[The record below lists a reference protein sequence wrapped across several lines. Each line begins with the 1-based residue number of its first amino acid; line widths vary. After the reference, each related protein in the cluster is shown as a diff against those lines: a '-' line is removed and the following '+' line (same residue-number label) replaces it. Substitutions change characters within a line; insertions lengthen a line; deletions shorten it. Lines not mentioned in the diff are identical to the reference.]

1 MNFKITADN
10 KRKYLIGISI
20 VLILM
25 TGYKYFVNPAFDYL
39 DRLGDEI
46 TIKSRMLAGYKTAIG
61 QKESLIASLTE
72 VKKNIK
78 RSGAGLLSSKTP
90 ALATVEIQN
99 KLNKIVAESG
109 VELKTMKIL
118 DPVKTD
124 YYTILP
130 VQYSIVSDTRA
141 LRKILYKIETSATYL
156 TIKEIR
162 IRVRKKRKR
171 FRVKQDSY
179 EINSTL
185 TIAGYMKKI

>member
-1 MNFKITADN
+1 MNFKITAN
-10 KRKYLIGISI
+10 NNRKYLIGISI
-20 VLILM
+20 VLMLM
-25 TGYKYFVNPAFDYL
+25 TSYKYLVNPAFDYL
-39 DRLGDEI
+39 DRMEDEI
-46 TIKSRMLAGYKTAIG
+46 TIKSRMLVRYKTAIG
-61 QKESLIASLTE
+61 QKASLIADIAE

-78 RSGAGLLSSKTP
+78 RAGAGLLSSNSP

-118 DPVKTD
+118 DPVKTE

-130 VQYSIVSDTRA
+130 VQYSIVSDTKA

-156 TIKEIR
+156 IIKEIR

-171 FRVKQDSY
+171 FRVKQDLY